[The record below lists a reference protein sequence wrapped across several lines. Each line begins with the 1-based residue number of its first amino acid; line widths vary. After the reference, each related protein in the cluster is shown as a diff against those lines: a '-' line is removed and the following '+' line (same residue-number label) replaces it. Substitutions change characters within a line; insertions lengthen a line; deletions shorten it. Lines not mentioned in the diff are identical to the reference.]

1 MKIKCTDSVKKG
13 IPSQIINECIM
24 MSNLFYPNERIH
36 IFGFQGDKGTLS
48 IRHIIPSLKT
58 QYELLYNQSVPIY
71 TMENIIIIR
80 IKENI
85 FILVESEM
93 HLLLKDKGI

>member
-13 IPSQIINECIM
+13 FPSQIINECIM

-36 IFGFQGDKGTLS
+36 IFGFQSDKGTLS
-48 IRHIIPSLKT
+48 IKHTIPSLKT
-58 QYELLYNQSVPIY
+58 EYELLYNQSLPINA
-71 TMENIIIIR
+71 MENIIIFR

-93 HLLLKDKGI
+93 DLLLKDKGV